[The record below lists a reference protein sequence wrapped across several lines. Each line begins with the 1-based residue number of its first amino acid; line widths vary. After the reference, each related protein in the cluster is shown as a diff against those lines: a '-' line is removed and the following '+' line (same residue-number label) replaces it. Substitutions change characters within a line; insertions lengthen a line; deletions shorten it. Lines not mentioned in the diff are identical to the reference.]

1 MSEVDPEVEA
11 FRLLEENYPQEV
23 KDEAYSMVFTALGRF
38 IEKNKLRN
46 TNFPKRANSA
56 IYVLALALAKKDL
69 VDKPEEAEK
78 YLNEQFLRIKEG
90 EYTILDVIFNEV
102 LKET

>member
-1 MSEVDPEVEA
+1 MSELDPEVEA

-23 KDEAYSMVFTALGRF
+23 KDEAYSIVFTSLGRF
-38 IEKNKLRN
+38 IEKHQLRK

-56 IYVLALALAKKDL
+56 IYVLALALAKKNL

-78 YLNEQFLRIKEG
+78 YLNEQFKRIQEG
-90 EYTILDVIFNEV
+90 EYNIIEVIFDEV
-102 LKET
+102 VKET

>member
-56 IYVLALALAKKDL
+56 IYVLALALAKKNL
-69 VDKPEEAEK
+69 VDKPEAEK
-78 YLNEQFLRIKEG
+78 YLAEQFLRIQEG
-90 EYTILDVIFNEV
+90 EYTIVDVIFDEV

>member
-38 IEKNKLRN
+38 IEKNKLRS

>member
-23 KDEAYSMVFTALGRF
+23 KDGAYSMVFTALGRF
-38 IEKNKLRN
+38 IEKNKLRK

-56 IYVLALALAKKDL
+56 IYVLALALAKKNL

-78 YLNEQFLRIKEG
+78 YLNEQFIRIQEG